1 MINVSIA
8 VNTAVNEGTPDAE
21 NISVSASGKYIYSGS
36 EARIAYDEAA
46 DGTVTHCR
54 VTVKDNA
61 AEIVRRGAV
70 SCHMTVLPN
79 IVTPFI
85 YNTPYGAIHMACRGS
100 SITCSLEKD
109 GGEIELHYDI
119 LSDGQ
124 CVSQNRITIK
134 IKKI

>member
-46 DGTVTHCR
+46 DGAVTHCR
-54 VTVKDNA
+54 VTVKDGA

-124 CVSQNRITIK
+124 CVSQNRIAIK

>member
-21 NISVSASGKYIYSGS
+21 NISVSSSGKYIYSES

-54 VTVKDNA
+54 VTVKDSA

-70 SCHMTVLPN
+70 SCQMTVLPN
-79 IVTPFI
+79 KNVPFI
-85 YNTPYGAIHMACRGS
+85 YNTPYGAIHMVCRGR

-109 GGEIELHYDI
+109 GGEIELNYDI
-119 LSDGQ
+119 RSDGQ
-124 CVSQNRITIK
+124 CVSRNRVTIK